1 MTASQNYF
9 GINSDNEKIQRS
21 NRKHDK
27 KKHDETKRDETKRDD
42 KRLKE
47 IANQIRDKSCDL
59 PQKRI
64 NQ

>member
-21 NRKHDK
+21 NRKHK
-27 KKHDETKRDETKRDD
+27 TKHDETKRDD

-47 IANQIRDKSCDL
+47 IANQIGDESCDL
-59 PQKRI
+59 PQIGI